1 MEPVEAEGNSIDEA
15 IENAL
20 NMLGVSRDRVEI
32 EIVSNS
38 ARGLFGIGGRKA
50 RVRAV
55 LRAPIDVDAPEP
67 ETETPKASPE
77 PAQTPRTRE
86 TVEHA
91 VQTLQEIVNLM
102 EVPAAVNAREEDEQ
116 VVLELTGDS
125 SGILIGRRGQMLDA
139 LEYLLNRVVAREGE
153 SGRIVVDSQDYRA
166 RRRQSLEDLA
176 RRMGEQAKRK
186 RRAIALN
193 PMSPRDRRIVHL
205 ALQEDPALSTRSSG
219 KGYFRKLIIIPAGA
233 ASAGQKGQQPPAA
246 KDS

>member
-38 ARGLFGIGGRKA
+38 ARGLFGIGGHKA

-55 LRAPIDVDAPEP
+55 LRAPVDVDAPEP
-67 ETETPKASPE
+67 EIPKTSPE
-77 PAQTPRTRE
+77 PPQTPPTSK

-91 VQTLQEIVNLM
+91 VQTLQEIVKLM

-153 SGRIVVDSQDYRA
+153 SGRIVVDSQNYRA
-166 RRRQSLEDLA
+166 RRRQSLEELA

-186 RRAIALN
+186 RKAIALN

-233 ASAGQKGQQPPAA
+233 ASAGQKGQQPPTAR
-246 KDS
+246 DS

>member
-1 MEPVEAEGNSIDEA
+1 
-15 IENAL
+15 
-20 NMLGVSRDRVEI
+20 
-32 EIVSNS
+32 
-38 ARGLFGIGGRKA
+38 
-50 RVRAV
+50 
-55 LRAPIDVDAPEP
+55 
-67 ETETPKASPE
+67 
-77 PAQTPRTRE
+77 
-86 TVEHA
+86 
-91 VQTLQEIVNLM
+91 M
-102 EVPAAVNAREEDEQ
+102 EVPAAVNARQEDEQ

-153 SGRIVVDSQDYRA
+153 PGRIIVDSQNYRA

-186 RRAIALN
+186 RKAIALN

>member
-20 NMLGVSRDRVEI
+20 SMLGVSRDRVEI

-50 RVRAV
+50 RVRAM

-67 ETETPKASPE
+67 ETPKTSPGA
-77 PAQTPRTRE
+77 AQTPQTTE

-102 EVPAAVNAREEDEQ
+102 EVPAAVNARQEDEQ

-139 LEYLLNRVVAREGE
+139 LEYLLNRVVARESE
-153 SGRIVVDSQDYRA
+153 SGRIVVDSQNYRA

-186 RRAIALN
+186 RKAIALN

-233 ASAGQKGQQPPAA
+233 ASAGQKGRQPPAA